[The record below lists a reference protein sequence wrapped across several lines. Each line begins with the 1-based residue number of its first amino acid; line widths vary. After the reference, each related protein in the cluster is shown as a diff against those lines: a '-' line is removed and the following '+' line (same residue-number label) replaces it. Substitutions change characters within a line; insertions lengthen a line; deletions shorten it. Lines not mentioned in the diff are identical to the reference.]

1 MTTGVEPS
9 KGSPPRAGAH
19 LELRIAILALVISFI
34 SAGLTAGFSY
44 WQVHEAG
51 RMSRWS
57 VWSNFLAQ
65 YDSDDMWQ
73 SKATMR
79 RYLKDLR
86 RMPGAPQDKDEF
98 QNFATDHAER
108 FIGHY
113 VYYRN
118 RATDDSDY
126 EFFDKD
132 ETSKER
138 YFSELDR
145 CRRRVKTFFE
155 QVMLFTKNDLVDERG
170 LGERW
175 GRETV
180 EFLRNVWL
188 PIEKGQNNTAD
199 DKQEADD
206 ENAQSDEMV
215 EWFAKRLIAPR

>member
-1 MTTGVEPS
+1 MTTGVERS
-9 KGSPPRAGAH
+9 KTSQSLAGTRF
-19 LELRIAILALVISFI
+19 ELAIAILALVISFV

-44 WQVHEAG
+44 WQVYEAG

-73 SKATMR
+73 SKATLR

-86 RMPGAPQDKDEF
+86 RMPGAPQDKHGF
-98 QNFATDHAER
+98 QDFATGHAER

-113 VYYRN
+113 VYYKN
-118 RATDDSDY
+118 RVTDDSDY
-126 EFFDKD
+126 EFLGKD
-132 ETSKER
+132 EASKER

-155 QVMLFTKNDLVDERG
+155 QVALFTENDLVDESS
-170 LGERW
+170 LGQRW

-199 DKQEADD
+199 DQQEADD
-206 ENAQSDEMV
+206 ENAQSDAMV
-215 EWFAKRLIAPR
+215 DWFAKRLLAPR